1 MNDCPYVGL
10 VPFEK
15 DHAPYFFGRGEDI
28 SRIIAN
34 LSAHRLTLLYGPSGV
49 GKSSV
54 LNAGV
59 IAAIDRE
66 NEMVRARGDVPDWQ
80 VVVFRGWQSSPV
92 AGLLRV
98 LDEALSAAGHHAS
111 APGSSAAAERSQPPS
126 DSKRVSLIHERLLD
140 YFFIDAGGKCVNERE
155 NLPDLLIILD
165 QFEEFFLY
173 HGASDEGRAFI
184 EQMATVITD
193 RRLRAGFMI
202 SMREDSLAKLDV
214 FKSRIPFLFNN
225 CLRLGPLTAEGA
237 RDAITKPLEVFNETH
252 GLRDAAAW
260 SVAETLVNETIN
272 EVRDGKVMLGDAP
285 VGDAPIL
292 DQKARSKDAAVDA
305 ACLQMVMS
313 RLWTVESAQGSTTIR
328 SETFDK
334 LGRSKGII
342 GRHLDTILN
351 GGEFSAGDRKLTAEI
366 SRHLVTSSNSKVAHS
381 TQALAELTSMDRG
394 KIQAVL
400 DKLASPGARV
410 LRTVQTLQ
418 PGEDVRYE
426 VFHDLL
432 GRAIIDWRRKFFSEE
447 QARRDRIKTVRWLIL
462 TACGVVSFIALA
474 VFAGRLN
481 TWKNEAVAAKDLK
494 EKAEEAARLAEGS
507 AAEQANKSSVL
518 LKEAY
523 TMERKLTSAVESS
536 SAALKHVAEIVGE
549 VDANAPAEKRARQ
562 MEQAIAKLR
571 EAVGANLPP
580 PPEPKAAGPKF
591 IPLSG
596 HGGSVWQARFSS
608 NGRLLATACEDGLV
622 RVWRVRNEEGELQS
636 KGVMLPGF
644 PVTAMTTPDK
654 TGAWRIGFDSGNFL
668 AAAPMSG
675 PVLIYH
681 FNEEETPAARF
692 ATVPMQGD
700 LSDLE
705 LYRAR
710 DTGRFSFVTVTGEKL
725 IRAWSLDTRAAPGGT
740 VSKPVYESTQATLVS
755 SIGFSPDGKYAVTSA
770 HSSDDSRAQNLVVLD
785 LASNPAR
792 PAVIYSQALGAP
804 TRRVVFSPKGSL
816 IAGGMG
822 KQVLIADYRKPSE
835 KPALLSGHEAAVWEV
850 AFSPDGKTLASVAPD
865 GRCLLWDAMTRK
877 QKAEVSTSVRGRI
890 FSVAWS
896 SGNVLA
902 LGGEDGWVAMWRMTA
917 DGRPDGDAHAFP
929 GHLGPVWGVL
939 FSRDGQQL
947 ASWTRTLGGAGDY
960 TPKGR
965 AIVSQGTINLKAD
978 GTAVVWDVE
987 ASLAKPPAG
996 KSAN

>member
-1 MNDCPYVGL
+1 MTNCPYVGL

-66 NEMVRARGDVPDWQ
+66 NEAVRSRGEVPDWQ
-80 VVVFRGWQSSPV
+80 VVVFRGWQSSPT
-92 AGLLRV
+92 AGLCHELAES
-98 LDEALSAAGHHAS
+98 LAATGHHAA
-111 APGSSAAAERSQPPS
+111 APDSSDATERSRLPS
-126 DSKRVSLIHERLLD
+126 ESKRGSLIQQLLLD
-140 YFFIDAGGKCVNERE
+140 YFFSDAGGKCVNERE
-155 NLPDLLIILD
+155 GLPDLLIILD

-173 HGASDEGRAFI
+173 HGSTDEGRAFI
-184 EQMATVITD
+184 EQIATVITD

-214 FKSRIPFLFNN
+214 FKSRIPFLFDN

-237 RDAITKPLEVFNETH
+237 RDAITKPLEVFNENN
-252 GLRDAAAW
+252 GFRDGAAW
-260 SVAETLVNETIN
+260 SVADTLVNETIE
-272 EVRDGKVMLGDAP
+272 EVRDGKVRLGDVP

-292 DQKARSKDAAVDA
+292 EQKARSKGAAVDA

-313 RLWTVESAQGSTTIR
+313 RLWTVESAQGSTTLR
-328 SETFDK
+328 STTFDQ

-342 GRHLDTILN
+342 SRHLDTILN
-351 GGEFSAGDRKLTAEI
+351 DSEFSAADRKLTAEI

-381 TQALAELTSMDRG
+381 SQALAELTGMDRT

-400 DKLASPGARV
+400 DKLASPSARV

-418 PGEDVRYE
+418 PGEEVRYE

-432 GRAIIDWRRKFFSEE
+432 GRAIIDWRRKFFNEE
-447 QARRDRIKTVRWLIL
+447 QEKRDRVKTVRWLIL
-462 TACGVVSFIALA
+462 TFSGFVSFVALA

-481 TWKNEAVAAKDLK
+481 TWKNDAVAAKDLK
-494 EKAEEAARLAEGS
+494 EKAEAAARLAEES

-523 TMERKLTSAVESS
+523 AMERKLTNAVESS
-536 SAALKHVAEIVGE
+536 GAALKHVAEVVSE
-549 VDANAPAEKRARQ
+549 VDANASGPEHVRQ

-571 EAVGANLPP
+571 EALGANLPP
-580 PPEPKAAGPKF
+580 VPEPKSVGPKF
-591 IPLSG
+591 ISLGS
-596 HGGSVWQARFSS
+596 HGGSIWQAKFST

-654 TGAWRIGFDSGNFL
+654 TGAWRVGFDGGNFL

-675 PVLIYH
+675 PVLIYQ
-681 FNEEETPAARF
+681 FSEEEMSARRF
-692 ATVPMQGD
+692 ATVSMQGD

-705 LYRAR
+705 LYRTR
-710 DTGRFSFVTVTGEKL
+710 DSKRFSFVTVTGEKL
-725 IRAWSLDTRAAPGGT
+725 IRAWSVDTRATPGAT
-740 VSKPVYESTQATLVS
+740 VVNPTYESTQATLVS

-770 HSSDDSRAQNLVVLD
+770 HSSDDSRAQNLIVLD
-785 LASNPAR
+785 LASNPAK

-822 KQVLIADYRKPSE
+822 KQVLIADYRKPAE

-865 GRCLLWDAMTRK
+865 GRCLLWDVTTRK
-877 QKAEVSTSVRGRI
+877 QKGEVSASVRGRI

-896 SGNVLA
+896 SANVLA

-917 DGRPDGDAHAFP
+917 QGLQDGDAHAFP
-929 GHLGPVWGVL
+929 GHLGPVWGVQ
-939 FSRDGQQL
+939 FSPDGRQL

-965 AIVSQGTINLKAD
+965 AVVSQGTINLKAD
-978 GTAVVWDVE
+978 GTAVVWDVA
-987 ASLAKPPAG
+987 ASLVTQLPRKTAD
-996 KSAN
+996 